1 MLRYLLQP
9 VWVLLAI
16 LFLIEAWLW
25 DRLEPVVARL
35 VASVPL
41 EALKEWLSKRVDA
54 MAPATTL
61 IVFIVPALSL
71 VPLKI
76 IGLWLLVHRCWMGA
90 AAILLLAKLLC
101 LGVTAFVF
109 DVTRE
114 KLLEMAWFERLYWSV
129 LGLRASCHALV
140 APVKARILDVLRGED
155 ECVRSRTLRRIL
167 SLRRSVREAR

>member
-16 LFLIEAWLW
+16 VFLIEAWLW

-35 VASVPL
+35 VAAVPL
-41 EALKEWLSKRVDA
+41 EALKQWLSKRVDA
-54 MAPATTL
+54 LSPATTL
-61 IVFIVPALSL
+61 IVFFVPALSL

-76 IGLWLLVHRCWMGA
+76 IGLWLLVDRCWMGA
-90 AAILLLAKLLC
+90 VAILLLAKFLC
-101 LGVTAFVF
+101 VGVTAFVF

-140 APVKARILDVLRGED
+140 APVKARILDVLWGDGR
-155 ECVRSRTLRRIL
+155 VRSRTLRRIL
-167 SLRRSVREAR
+167 RLRKSMREAR